1 MAKTKRNFKRVV
13 ILADLHCGHRVGL
26 TPPAWHSQIPG
37 KRYHQIQV
45 ECWDNFTKEIKR
57 LMPIDI
63 CIVNGDA
70 IDGKGTRSGGQEL
83 LTPDRMKQVDI
94 ATECVSFLKAD
105 KHVFVKGTPYHVG
118 ENEDW
123 ENDLARNYNE
133 KAEDHAF
140 LKINGVN
147 FDVKHFVGS
156 SSIPHGRFTGV
167 ARARLWNIIWHNEG
181 EQQPDADVLI
191 RSHVHYSV
199 FAGEAN
205 NWLAMTTPALQAAA
219 TKYGARLCE
228 GIVHWGF
235 VYFDV
240 YDDGRY
246 SWGKYIP
253 TIVQTIVKPLEL

>member
-1 MAKTKRNFKRVV
+1 MMDEKPFKRVV
-13 ILADLHCGHRVGL
+13 ILSDLHCGHRVGL
-26 TPPAWHSQIPG
+26 TPERWQSAIPG
-37 KRYHQIQV
+37 DRYYRIQIETWARFKR
-45 ECWDNFTKEIKR
+45 EIDALR
-57 LMPIDI
+57 PIDI

-94 ATECVSFLKAD
+94 ATECIGYVESKTNI
-105 KHVFVKGTPYHVG
+105 FVKGTPYHVG

-123 ENDLARNYNE
+123 ENDLARNFNM

-147 FDVKHFVGS
+147 FDIKHFVGA
-156 SSIPHGRFTGV
+156 SSIPHGRFT
-167 ARARLWNIIWHNEG
+167 AISRARLWNIIWNAEG

-191 RSHVHYSV
+191 RSHVHYCV
-199 FAGEAN
+199 FSGEAN
-205 NWLAMTTPALQAAA
+205 EWLACTTPALQGAA

-235 VYFDV
+235 LMFDV
-240 YDDGRY
+240 YSTGAY
-246 SWGKYIP
+246 SWKRIIP
-253 TIVQTIVKPLEL
+253 TIAQTVVVPTEL